1 MWVISWSA
9 NVKIISSIKHK
20 SLLLLVSITL
30 GLTTVY
36 LSLAVIVGFVVED
49 VIISKLLT
57 KHVTYV
63 EQYYQSQ
70 GKLPDLDLGFI
81 QLYQDSSALPQDLYE
96 NIRQSTGDQEIFTP
110 SKIHYHFR
118 TLDLST
124 SNKGYIV
131 AEVSDLLVVSQHP
144 SIFAIYFIGLVF
156 SLLLAVY
163 LAHKFSHQIVGP
175 IMLLTKTI
183 KEGKIGK
190 SSNSLPTFKYE
201 IEYLSSIFQKAF
213 NELEQALE
221 REKNFTTDVGHEL
234 RTPLTILKNN
244 TTLIEQRGYKESD
257 LAEMKD
263 VCLQMENTVKV
274 LLSLARAESV
284 DKQECNVKVML
295 EQAILAQSNNELSVT
310 LNVDSQ
316 YSLTANPALLALLF
330 NNLIANAFEHAQS
343 QPLSIQQ
350 QQEALIFENNT
361 QDELPLNAAAS
372 GVKSPGSQGVGQG
385 LYLVTRIVE
394 SFGWQYQL
402 SQNGRTFSFTIF
414 PYTNRHK

>member
-1 MWVISWSA
+1 M
-9 NVKIISSIKHK
+9 
-20 SLLLLVSITL
+20 LLVSLTL

-49 VIISKLLT
+49 VIISKLIT
-57 KHVTYV
+57 KHINYA

-70 GKLPDLDLGFI
+70 GKLPDLNLDFI
-81 QLYQDSSALPQDLYE
+81 QLYQDSSALPQELYE
-96 NIRQSTGDQEIFTP
+96 KIRQSTGDQEIFTP

-118 TLDLST
+118 TLDLGT

-144 SIFAIYFIGLVF
+144 SIFTIYFIGLVL

-163 LAHKFSHQIVGP
+163 LARKFSHQIVDP
-175 IMLLTKTI
+175 IMLLTKTVR
-183 KEGKIGK
+183 EGKIGK

-201 IEYLSSIFQKAF
+201 LEYLSSIFQKAF

-234 RTPLTILKNN
+234 RTPLTILKNH
-244 TTLIEQRGYKESD
+244 TALIEQRGYKESD
-257 LAEMKD
+257 LTEMKD
-263 VCLQMENTVKV
+263 VCLQMENTVTV
-274 LLSLARAESV
+274 LLSLARAESI
-284 DKQECNVKVML
+284 DKQTCNVKVML
-295 EQAILAQSNNELSVT
+295 EQAILAQSNNGINIT

-343 QPLSIQQ
+343 QPLAIHQQ
-350 QQEALIFENNT
+350 QNSLTFENNT
-361 QDELPLNAAAS
+361 NHDLPLNAADS
-372 GVKSPGSQGVGQG
+372 GVKSQNSKGVGQG

-394 SFGWQYQL
+394 SFGWHYQL
-402 SQNGRTFSFTIF
+402 SQNSRTFSFTIF
-414 PYTNRHK
+414 PLISP